1 MTPVEQFKE
10 TINQVKCKFPNTTVF
25 ATNLRQV
32 MHANRHLWGAVMLN
46 GNVWESIDP
55 KQIAVMDRIG
65 GGDAFV
71 GGLLYGILKGYT
83 PEKQLQ
89 FGWACGALA
98 CTFVTDYLQPDNEE
112 QIWDVWNGN
121 MRVKR

>member
-1 MTPVEQFKE
+1 
-10 TINQVKCKFPNTTVF
+10 
-25 ATNLRQV
+25 
-32 MHANRHLWGAVMLN
+32 MLN
-46 GNVWESIDP
+46 GDVWKSIDP

-98 CTFVTDYLQPDNEE
+98 CTYITDYLQPDNEE